1 MTLGLT
7 SEMLLQTC
15 CSDSLKQT
23 LWSLW
28 LEYRMVVACQT
39 SRISISKVI
48 RRAGPAWTLKKM
60 ELVVHLGLND
70 THLSWRGD
78 PLDKIPLQ

>member
-1 MTLGLT
+1 MNY
-7 SEMLLQTC
+7 LQVVQEIVRTPVAQIWIGA
-15 CSDSLKQT
+15 DT
-23 LWSLW
+23 LW